1 MARGKKFGAE
11 LGRRGKTNNHPAA
24 RAAKVEV
31 RRRVL
36 EALGAGNAVVFDAF
50 AGDGAMWRAV
60 WRDAAGYVGCDLL
73 WYRDERTAFVS
84 DNIRVLRC
92 LPADDLAGFTVF
104 DLDAYG
110 SPWEQAAIIGARR
123 PVRRGERLGL
133 ILTEGSGLK
142 LKMGGYPAAL
152 CALAGIRPGA
162 AGGAKAHDELID
174 RALVGLCRRMGAR
187 IERRWQAQGKT
198 GAAVRYIGLVLV
210 GE

>member
-11 LGRRGKTNNHPAA
+11 LGRKGKTNNHPAA
-24 RAAKVEV
+24 RVAKIEV

-36 EALGAGNAVVFDAF
+36 NEMGPGAVVFDAF

-60 WRDAAGYVGCDLL
+60 WHEAAGYVGCDLL

-84 DNIRVLRC
+84 DNIRVLRAIPESE
-92 LPADDLAGFTVF
+92 LRGFTLF

-110 SPWEQAAIIGARR
+110 SPWEQAAIIAARR
-123 PVRRGERLGL
+123 PLWPGERMGL
-133 ILTEGSGLK
+133 VLTEGSGLK

-187 IERRWQAQGKT
+187 VSRRWQAQGRS
-198 GAAVRYIGLVLV
+198 GAAVRYIGLVLD
-210 GE
+210 GL